1 MLHVVLSY
9 IIVWSVEPPHLPHT
23 RPSQG
28 SELALRFR
36 SPFVMSSSQ
45 DAAQACINMLLQT
58 PPGQKNQVLQ
68 NIKGILTGIVSPDQV
83 EGQARPIL
91 LQYAHEQLL
100 PVSLKMDGKSDN
112 AIVCEAAKLDDKYY
126 HPRLSCTFVYDPFLE
141 SAVQVTSIPRPTSE
155 AETLRAAVDEELS
168 KYMYRHYHTGVCST
182 FLPASCLP
190 MRQAASEPLSTQDTD
205 ANEPEQT
212 STSSVPEVTSEHAQE
227 PKHEESTTDSSGQES
242 QAEVLSGEQTK
253 HAPSTIAHELASPL
267 ALTIHI
273 VGNKYKLRNYWSGR
287 WRSTYVFDL
296 STRAFTQSDIRV
308 QTHYFENGNV
318 QMQTQ
323 YSDAMPVF
331 KSTDSLAADVIRA
344 IEAHEQNYQ
353 TKLFETT
360 DLLRE
365 DAFKA
370 LRRTLPITREKVDW
384 EKAVSY
390 KIGAELAK

>member
-1 MLHVVLSY
+1 
-9 IIVWSVEPPHLPHT
+9 
-23 RPSQG
+23 
-28 SELALRFR
+28 
-36 SPFVMSSSQ
+36 
-45 DAAQACINMLLQT
+45 MLLQT

-68 NIKGILTGIVSPDQV
+68 NIKGILAGIVSPDQV
-83 EGQARPIL
+83 ENHARPIL

-100 PVSLKMDGKSDN
+100 PVSLDLDGQSDD

-126 HPRLSCTFVYDPFLE
+126 HPRLSCTFVYDPSQE

-168 KYMYRHYHTGVCST
+168 KYMNRHYHEGVCST
-182 FLPASCLP
+182 FLPASYLP
-190 MRQAASEPLSTQDTD
+190 VRQAASETPSTQDAA
-205 ANEPEQT
+205 ANELEQR
-212 STSSVPEVTSEHAQE
+212 STEETTEHAQE
-227 PKHEESTTDSSGQES
+227 PKHGETTTDSTGQEFK
-242 QAEVLSGEQTK
+242 AEVLPSGPTE
-253 HAPSTIAHELASPL
+253 HAPSTTAHEPASPL
-267 ALTIHI
+267 VLTLHI
-273 VGNKYKLRNYWSGR
+273 VANKYNLRNFWSGR

-296 STRAFTQSDIRV
+296 STKTFTRADIRV

-323 YSDAMPVF
+323 YLDAMPVF
-331 KSTDSLAADVIRA
+331 ESTDSLAADVIRA
-344 IEAHEQNYQ
+344 IETHEQNYQ

-384 EKAVSY
+384 DKAVSF
-390 KIGAELAK
+390 KLGAELTK